1 MGSYPFYDERF
12 DVKGG
17 LKPHAFN
24 EPRYKGASVLI
35 SNVNFGCGS
44 SREHAPQ
51 ALLRWGI
58 RAVVAESFAEIFAG
72 NCAMLGIPS
81 VVAGKDEVARLQKL
95 AHDHPET
102 EFNLD
107 LGSMT

>member
-58 RAVVAESFAEIFAG
+58 TAVVAASLAESVAENG
-72 NCAMLGIPS
+72 AMLVIPS
-81 VVAGKDEVARLQKL
+81 VVAEREEAAGVEKL
-95 AHDHPET
+95 PDDHPEA
-102 EFNLD
+102 EVN
-107 LGSMT
+107 GG